1 MDAAATGYFCFATGL
16 VCYSNLFLPHHCLQ
30 SNKSSAYSPEK
41 KKKVISPFNFWF
53 FFQPEGMKQSGSG
66 HVCSTVLP

>member
-1 MDAAATGYFCFATGL
+1 MHAAATGYFCFVTGL
-16 VCYSNLFLPHHCLQ
+16 VASQACFFLTTVFRVISLLTPQ
-30 SNKSSAYSPEK
+30 

-53 FFQPEGMKQSGSG
+53 FSQPEGMKQSGSG